1 MNGNS
6 GIGPIPLEPFAT
18 RHVADV
24 QPQPIEQRWLIEDLW
39 LAQSVGVLAG
49 HPKVGKTFLAAQIA
63 LAVAANSEVLG
74 KPARLCG
81 PVLFYGAEDS
91 LSALRT
97 RFDGLA
103 AIAGIPLGQLP
114 IYLLDIP
121 ILRIDRD
128 ADLMRLRAAIETHRP
143 RLLVLDPFIRI
154 AHVDENSS
162 ADVSAVLASLR
173 AIQRDYDTAVLLVH
187 HARKSPSAHPQL
199 ALRGST
205 DFAAWADSGLY
216 LTRSSRHLQLWIEHR
231 SAPTPEPISL
241 RLRTD
246 PAPHLHV
253 TEPDAIAPQV
263 DPIQSQLLRIL
274 EETARP
280 ISTLELREQLRRRKA
295 DVVGALEAM
304 RNQGMVDRESKGWV
318 RALNRSVPC
327 SHPRDAEHGNSR
339 HHLMGC
345 DSQKA

>member
-1 MNGNS
+1 M
-6 GIGPIPLEPFAT
+6 
-18 RHVADV
+18 V
-24 QPQPIEQRWLIEDLW
+24 EDLW
-39 LAQSVGVLAG
+39 LARSVGVLAG

-81 PVLFYGAEDS
+81 PVLFYGAEDG

-103 AIAGIPLGQLP
+103 GIAGIPLRELP

-121 ILRIDRD
+121 VLRIDRD
-128 ADLMRLRAAIETHRP
+128 SDLERLRAAIEAHRP

-154 AHVDENSS
+154 AHIDENSS
-162 ADVSAVLASLR
+162 ADVSAVLGSLR
-173 AIQRDYDTAVLLVH
+173 AIQRQFDTAVLLVH

-231 SAPTPEPISL
+231 NAPAPEPLSL
-241 RLRTD
+241 RLRLD

-253 TEPDAIAPQV
+253 TEPDAIAPQA
-263 DPIQSQLLRIL
+263 DPLQGQLLRIL
-274 EETARP
+274 EEASRP
-280 ISTLELREQLRRRKA
+280 FSTLELRDQLRRRKA
-295 DVVGALEAM
+295 DVVSALEAM
-304 RNQGMVDRESKGWV
+304 RSQGIVHRESKGWI
-318 RALNRSVPC
+318 RA
-327 SHPRDAEHGNSR
+327 PRD
-339 HHLMGC
+339 
-345 DSQKA
+345 